1 MGYKADTSLGFLEN
15 EVQPQAKLQEAVGN
29 KYFLTTGRDYPFCR
43 KWNCSPNGYC
53 ILIVLFFW
61 LEQVYRVSV
70 DLAKP
75 AYAEDWVQG
84 RLKASLYSP
93 NGVIRADLTPAE
105 TKLAHGTTYTTVVAN
120 PVDLGRYFFSGCGK
134 SSLKSNY
141 FSGEYKKSGVKLD
154 LWYERARAENT
165 LFVLVQWSSLR

>member
-1 MGYKADTSLGFLEN
+1 M
-15 EVQPQAKLQEAVGN
+15 
-29 KYFLTTGRDYPFCR
+29 
-43 KWNCSPNGYC
+43 
-53 ILIVLFFW
+53 

-84 RLKASLYSP
+84 RVKASLYSP

-120 PVDLGRYFFSGCGK
+120 PVDLGRFFCMRQEQFK
-134 SSLKSNY
+134 I
-141 FSGEYKKSGVKLD
+141 
-154 LWYERARAENT
+154 
-165 LFVLVQWSSLR
+165 